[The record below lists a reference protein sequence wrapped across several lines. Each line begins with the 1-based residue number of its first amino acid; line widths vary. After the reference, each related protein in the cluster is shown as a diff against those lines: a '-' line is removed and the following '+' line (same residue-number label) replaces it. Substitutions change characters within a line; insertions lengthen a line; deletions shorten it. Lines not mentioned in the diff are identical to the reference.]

1 MLIYIPQIKSA
12 FYFISLYFDI
22 FIHFIRR
29 HKIYFVS
36 VYLIYVMVIL
46 AFGLRLPWFFYGPSI
61 EHSSVQRPENTRF
74 LLFMPSSSSRR
85 FTVTRCPAA
94 AR

>member
-1 MLIYIPQIKSA
+1 MLIYIPQIKYA

-46 AFGLRLPWFFYGPSI
+46 AFGLRLPWFF
-61 EHSSVQRPENTRF
+61 
-74 LLFMPSSSSRR
+74 
-85 FTVTRCPAA
+85 
-94 AR
+94 

>member
-1 MLIYIPQIKSA
+1 MLIYIPQIKSV

-22 FIHFIRR
+22 LTHFVPR

-46 AFGLRLPWFFYGPSI
+46 AFGLLLPCFF
-61 EHSSVQRPENTRF
+61 
-74 LLFMPSSSSRR
+74 
-85 FTVTRCPAA
+85 
-94 AR
+94 